1 MSPKRLGLAL
11 GGGGARGMAH
21 VGVLRV
27 LEREGIQ
34 VHCVAGTSVGSLVG
48 AAYAAGLDA
57 DALLEMAL
65 RIRWRD
71 IARPV
76 WPRQGFISFARLE
89 TYIVNLLG
97 DLTFAELQRP
107 YAAVAADLIT
117 GEEVILRRGRVAP
130 AVRAS
135 CSVPG
140 IVVPAEIEGRLLVD
154 GGIVNNLPISVAREL
169 GADVVVA
176 VGLGAP
182 PPTPP
187 RGPLGI
193 AVAAIDF
200 LILHAADDPATADVH
215 IPIPVWGLGSL
226 TRISRRHRYVSL
238 GQQAAEA
245 ALPAI
250 RAALESSAKRGPDV
264 ARTP

>member
-1 MSPKRLGLAL
+1 MSAKRLGLAL
-11 GGGGARGMAH
+11 GGGGARGLAH

-27 LEREGIQ
+27 LEREGIA
-34 VHCVAGTSVGSLVG
+34 VHCIAGTSVGSLVG

-65 RIRWRD
+65 HIHWKD

-76 WPRQGFISFARLE
+76 WPRQGFISFAHLE
-89 TYIVNLLG
+89 AYLARLLG
-97 DLTFAELQRP
+97 DPTFDDLKRP
-107 YAAVAADLIT
+107 YAAVAADLRS
-117 GEEVILRRGRVAP
+117 GEQVVLRQGRGAP

-154 GGIVNNLPISVAREL
+154 GGIVNNLPISIARDL
-169 GADVVVA
+169 GAEVVVA

-182 PPTPP
+182 PDDPP
-187 RGPLGI
+187 RRFWQIGM
-193 AVAAIDF
+193 AAIDF
-200 LILHAADDPATADVH
+200 LIMHAADDPATAEVH

-226 TRISRRHRYVSL
+226 VRISRRHRYVSL

-250 RAALESSAKRGPDV
+250 RAALG
-264 ARTP
+264 